1 MRCLPPS
8 MAAMTDETFKAMTA
22 AIAQS
27 VVQAITTLNMKTNKI
42 DQKAIGGPPTWD
54 SSKEDG
60 FLEWKLKLE
69 AWLVNQEERAM
80 KWLKAARDLDEKFET
95 DDLDLKY
102 ASSDQTELNDIKRFN
117 AMLYNIMVTKLSGE
131 AFKIVT
137 SVRDGCGIEAWRL
150 ITKRYEPRTP
160 ATKRALLKTIFNM
173 KAAKKV
179 EEIEKNVLKLEE
191 IYNRYEA
198 MAKGG
203 LPEDIKTVIMI
214 ELCTPD
220 LKEHLEF
227 NLKDVDYKDTRE
239 AVMAY
244 VERKRRDPLTA
255 MEVGNHEHDS
265 WWGGT
270 GGCDYYEN
278 EELYEHEVNYNGYS
292 WKGKGPS
299 FGTKGKGKDAYKGGG
314 KDYGKGGGKDFG
326 KNKGKDFTK
335 GKGKDFGKGKNEF
348 QGHCHWCGK
357 WGHSASR
364 CSDKD
369 MYMDWVRSGKGSGN
383 NYQQNNGKGT
393 NNVES
398 QYVQQDE
405 WKTPVEA
412 LSSLNSGARQ
422 VDVCNLNAN
431 YNKNF
436 PKLHNRFA
444 VLEDESLDEDTP
456 SRDEDVE
463 GWRQPPLLSGPS
475 PTPNEHP
482 MKVSLRPRKGVWG
495 SARPRPSSTRVEHP
509 LGSCERKV
517 EMNYI
522 NDDQYLDFTVDSGAG
537 ENVMSEH
544 MAPQVPVQYSTEQD
558 AGVVYV
564 AANGSTMGN
573 HGKKVLHV
581 CTREGQFKR
590 MNMQVTD
597 VNKALMSVAKICDAG
612 HTVVFRRDG
621 GLIRNDTSGEE
632 TKFRRENN
640 VYRLKVKLS
649 DSGFTRQG

>member
-1 MRCLPPS
+1 M
-8 MAAMTDETFKAMTA
+8 
-22 AIAQS
+22 
-27 VVQAITTLNMKTNKI
+27 
-42 DQKAIGGPPTWD
+42 
-54 SSKEDG
+54 
-60 FLEWKLKLE
+60 
-69 AWLVNQEERAM
+69 
-80 KWLKAARDLDEKFET
+80 
-95 DDLDLKY
+95 
-102 ASSDQTELNDIKRFN
+102 
-117 AMLYNIMVTKLSGE
+117 
-131 AFKIVT
+131 
-137 SVRDGCGIEAWRL
+137 
-150 ITKRYEPRTP
+150 
-160 ATKRALLKTIFNM
+160 LKTIFNM

-255 MEVGNHEHDS
+255 MEVGNYEHDS
-265 WWGGT
+265 WWGGS
-270 GGCDYYEN
+270 GGNDYYEN

-299 FGTKGKGKDAYKGGG
+299 FGTKGKGKDSYKGGG
-314 KDYGKGGGKDFG
+314 KDYIKGGGKDFG
-326 KNKGKDFTK
+326 KSKGKDFGK
-335 GKGKDFGKGKNEF
+335 GKGKDVGKGKNEF

-369 MYMDWVRSGKGSGN
+369 AYMDWVRSGKGSGGN
-383 NYQQNNGKGT
+383 HQQNSGKGAY
-393 NNVES
+393 NVES
-398 QYVQQDE
+398 HCEHQDD

-412 LSSLNSGARQ
+412 LNSLNSGMRQ

-444 VLEDESLDEDTP
+444 VLGDESSDEDTP
-456 SRDEDVE
+456 SRDEDIE
-463 GWRQPPLLSGPS
+463 GRHQPPLSSGPS
-475 PTPNEHP
+475 PMANELP
-482 MKVSLRPRKGVWG
+482 MKVNLRPRKGVWG
-495 SARPRPSSTRVEHP
+495 SVRPRPSSTLVEHP

-517 EMNYI
+517 EVSYVSN
-522 NDDQYLDFTVDSGAG
+522 DQYLDFTVDSGAG

-544 MAPQVPVQYSTEQD
+544 MAPQVPVQHSTEQD

-564 AANGSTMGN
+564 AANGNTMTN
-573 HGKKVLHV
+573 RGKKVLHV
-581 CTREGQFKR
+581 CTREGQLKR

-621 GLIRNDTSGEE
+621 GMIRNDTSGEE
-632 TKFRRENN
+632 TQFRRENN

-649 DSGFTRQG
+649 DAGFTRQG

>member
-1 MRCLPPS
+1 

-42 DQKAIGGPPTWD
+42 DHKAIGGPPTWD

-69 AWLVNQEERAM
+69 AWLVNQDERAM

-102 ASSDQTELNDIKRFN
+102 GSLDQSELNDIKRFN

-160 ATKRALLKTIFNM
+160 ATKRAMLKSIFNM

-214 ELCTPD
+214 ELCTPE

-255 MEVGNHEHDS
+255 MEVGSHENHYDG

-270 GGCDYYEN
+270 GGRDYYED
-278 EELYEHEVNYNGYS
+278 EEVYEHEVNYSGYGV
-292 WKGKGPS
+292 KGKGPS
-299 FGTKGKGKDAYKGGG
+299 FGTKGKGKDFYKGGG
-314 KDYGKGGGKDFG
+314 KDYNKGGGKDFG
-326 KNKGKDFTK
+326 KNKGTDSAK

-369 MYMDWVRSGKGSGN
+369 AYMDWVRSGKGFGG
-383 NYQQNNGKGT
+383 NYQANNGKGAY
-393 NNVES
+393 NVES
-398 QYVQQDE
+398 QCEHQDD

-412 LSSLNSGARQ
+412 LNSLNSGKRQ

-431 YNKNF
+431 YHKNF

-444 VLEDESLDEDTP
+444 VLSDDSSDEGAL

-463 GWRQPPLLSGPS
+463 GWHQPPLQSGPS
-475 PTPNEHP
+475 PTPNELP
-482 MKVSLRPRKGVWG
+482 MKVNLRPRKGVWG
-495 SARPRPSSTRVEHP
+495 SLRPRPSSTRVEHP
-509 LGSCERKV
+509 LGSCEREV
-517 EMNYI
+517 PVNYV
-522 NDDQYLDFTVDSGAG
+522 NDDQFLDFTVDSGAG

-544 MAPQVPVQYSTEQD
+544 MAPQVPVQHSTEQD

-564 AANGSTMGN
+564 AANGNTMAN

-581 CTREGQFKR
+581 CTREGQLKR

-612 HTVVFRRDG
+612 HTVVFKRDG
-621 GLIRNDTSGEE
+621 GLIRNDSSGEE

-640 VYRLKVKLS
+640 VYRLKVKLT